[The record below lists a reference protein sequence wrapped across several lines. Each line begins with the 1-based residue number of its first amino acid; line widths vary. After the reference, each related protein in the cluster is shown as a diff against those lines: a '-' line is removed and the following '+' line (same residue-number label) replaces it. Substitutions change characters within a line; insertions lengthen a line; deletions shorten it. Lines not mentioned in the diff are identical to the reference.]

1 MGRIRS
7 WMLHVSAPIDVLI
20 MTSQTYVPHS
30 LSEVISKCFRM
41 VPSSDYKILSEIITK
56 DSLSKI
62 IMQLKCVRYLFHK
75 IWEIK
80 KKREQIYLLSSWV
93 IQHTSLNHISQNHD
107 AFHSSF

>member
-1 MGRIRS
+1 
-7 WMLHVSAPIDVLI
+7 MLHVSAPIDVLI

-41 VPSSDYKILSEIITK
+41 VHSSDYKILSEIITK

-80 KKREQIYLLSSWV
+80 KKEITDLSPV
-93 IQHTSLNHISQNHD
+93 ILGDSTYITKPHKPKPRCISQ
-107 AFHSSF
+107 